1 MTPLFPARGAGTSEP
16 ATASCCTLYCG
27 IQNPICAASA
37 RSPRGSRGP
46 SSELDFWTRKAAA
59 LGSLHEQL
67 RSEQLQQAL
76 RTLEAARSTF
86 LPAFTRYHRQAI
98 SLTWP

>member
-1 MTPLFPARGAGTSEP
+1 MLHIVLWYSKSYMRCLRQEP
-16 ATASCCTLYCG
+16 G
-27 IQNPICAASA
+27 GQP
-37 RSPRGSRGP
+37 GP